1 MRPKNL
7 LLLILLNAFCFAAK
21 AQNVAPFWSLTGNNN
36 ASAASKLG
44 TTNAVPLSLYTG
56 NVTRLFINP
65 SGNVGIGT
73 TNPIYKLH
81 VDAGAGTAA
90 VYGKTTGNFAVYGA
104 GGKYGVYGAGQ
115 YGVAGSGSIYGLWS
129 FGGSYGL
136 YATSTNGAGGYVS
149 SSNSVG
155 LNAFSFNGPYGIYAD
170 AAKVGAYG
178 VYAYGG
184 RTGVYGYGTSYGT
197 QGYSNDGYGIHGESF
212 NGYGVFGSSP
222 RGFGGYFTS
231 VRNYGLV
238 ARSDSA
244 YYAAVFFGR
253 VYSSVQYV
261 TSDKNLKQ
269 NIEDFPD
276 ALAVI
281 NRLEPK
287 QYQFK
292 TEAKY
297 SSLRL
302 PGGQHYGFMA
312 QDLEKILPDLVL
324 ESKLDVPVD
333 DKTSEPLQR
342 LGADGRDPNSHKS
355 NQVSIKT
362 ENFTIKAVNYQ
373 ELIPIVVKAIQE
385 QQVLIEELKSKV
397 ARLEALTGNPSVIKT
412 AYLEQNIPNPVN
424 GSTTIRY
431 HMPAETKNAILSLTD
446 SKGGMIKFVKL
457 NNIGSGQ
464 ERFDTNHLAAGTYNI
479 TLVVDG
485 RTADTK
491 RMVIVR

>member
-1 MRPKNL
+1 MRPQNL
-7 LLLILLNAFCFAAK
+7 LLLILLNAFFCAVN
-21 AQNVAPFWSLTGNNN
+21 AQNVAPFWSLTGNSN

-65 SGNVGIGT
+65 TGNVGIGT

-81 VDAGAGTAA
+81 VDAGAGNAA

-115 YGVAGSGSIYGLWS
+115 YGVAGSGSLYGLWS

-136 YATSTNGAGGYVS
+136 YATSTNGSGGYVS
-149 SSNSVG
+149 SSTGTG
-155 LNAFSFNGPYGIYAD
+155 LNAFSFNGTYGIYAD

-178 VYAYGG
+178 VYAFGG
-184 RTGVYGYGTSYGT
+184 RTGVYGVGTGYGT

-212 NGYGVFGSSP
+212 SGYGVYGNSP
-222 RGFGGYFTS
+222 RGFGGFFRST
-231 VRNYGLV
+231 RNYGLV

-244 YYAAVFFGR
+244 YYAAVFYGR

-261 TSDKNLKQ
+261 TSDQTLKQ

-281 NRLEPK
+281 NKLQPK

-292 TEAKY
+292 TDAKY
-297 SSLRL
+297 SPLRL
-302 PGGQHYGFMA
+302 PSGQHYGFMA
-312 QDLEKILPDLVL
+312 QDLEKVLPDLVL

-333 DKTSEPLQR
+333 EKTSEPLQR
-342 LGADGRDPNSHKS
+342 LGADGKDPNSHKNAPPS
-355 NQVSIKT
+355 LKT

-373 ELIPIVVKAIQE
+373 ELIPILVKAMQE

-397 ARLEALTGNPSVIKT
+397 SRLEALTGNPTVIKS
-412 AYLEQNIPNPVN
+412 AYLEQNAPNPVN

-431 HMPAETKNAILSLTD
+431 HMPAETKTAILSLTD

-457 NNIGSGQ
+457 NSGSGQ
-464 ERFDTNHLAAGTYNI
+464 ERFDTNGLAAGTYNI

-491 RMVIVR
+491 RMVVAR

>member
-1 MRPKNL
+1 MRPQNL
-7 LLLILLNAFCFAAK
+7 LLLILLNAFFCAAN
-21 AQNVAPFWSLTGNNN
+21 AQNIAPFWSLTGNSN

-90 VYGKTTGNFAVYGA
+90 VYGKTAGSFAVYGA
-104 GGKYGVYGAGQ
+104 GGTYGVYGAGQ
-115 YGVAGSGSIYGLWS
+115 YGVAGSGSVYGLWG
-129 FGGSYGL
+129 FGSSYGL
-136 YATSTNGAGGYVS
+136 YATSTNGTGGRVS
-149 SSNSVG
+149 SSTGTGFASY
-155 LNAFSFNGPYGIYAD
+155 SFNGPYGIYAD
-170 AAKVGAYG
+170 AAKVSAYG
-178 VYAYGG
+178 VFAFGG
-184 RTGVYGYGTSYGT
+184 RTGVYGNGTSYGS

-212 NGYGVFGSSP
+212 NGYGVFGNSI
-222 RGFGGYFTS
+222 RGVGGYFRST
-231 VRNYGLV
+231 RNYGLV
-238 ARSDSA
+238 ATSDSA

-253 VYSSVQYV
+253 VYSSIQYV

-276 ALAVI
+276 ALTVI
-281 NRLEPK
+281 KKLEPK

-292 TEAKY
+292 TDAKY
-297 SSLRL
+297 APLRL
-302 PGGQHYGFMA
+302 PSGQHYGFMA

-333 DKTSEPLQR
+333 NESSEPLQR
-342 LGADGRDPNSHKS
+342 LGADGKDPNTHKN
-355 NQVSIKT
+355 NQPSLKT

-373 ELIPIVVKAIQE
+373 ELIPIIVKAMQE

-397 ARLEALTGNPSVIKT
+397 SRLEALTGNPNVIKA
-412 AYLEQNIPNPVN
+412 AYLEQNTPNPVN

-431 HMPAETKNAILSLTD
+431 HMPAETKTAILSVTD
-446 SKGGMIKFVKL
+446 SKGGMIKFLKL
-457 NNIGSGQ
+457 NIGSGQ
-464 ERFDTNHLAAGTYNI
+464 ERFDTNRLAAGTYNI

-491 RMVIVR
+491 RMIIAR

>member
-1 MRPKNL
+1 MRLQNL
-7 LLLILLNAFCFAAK
+7 LVLILSNALYFVAE
-21 AQNVAPFWSLTGNNN
+21 AQNVAPFWSLTGNSN

-44 TTNAVPLSLYTG
+44 TTNAVPLSLYTT

-81 VDAGAGTAA
+81 VDAGAGNAA
-90 VYGKTTGNFAVYGA
+90 VYGKTSGNFAVYGA

-115 YGVAGSGSIYGLWS
+115 YGVAGSGSYGLWGS
-129 FGGSYGL
+129 GSSYGL
-136 YATSTNGAGGYVS
+136 YASTTNGVGGYVS
-149 SSNSVG
+149 SSNGTG
-155 LNAFSFNGPYGIYAD
+155 LSAFSFNGTYGIYAD
-170 AAKVGAYG
+170 AAKSTAYG

-184 RTGVYGYGTSYGT
+184 RSGMYGYGTSYGV

-212 NGYGVFGSSP
+212 NGYGVFGNSP

-231 VRNYGLV
+231 IRNYGLV

-261 TSDKNLKQ
+261 TSDQTLKE

-281 NRLEPK
+281 NKLQPK

-292 TEAKY
+292 TGAKY
-297 SSLRL
+297 SPLRL

-312 QDLEKILPDLVL
+312 QDLEKVLPDLVL

-333 DKTSEPLQR
+333 DKTSGPLQR
-342 LGADGRDPNSHKS
+342 LGADGKDPNSH
-355 NQVSIKT
+355 NNNPVSIKT

-373 ELIPIVVKAIQE
+373 ELIPIVVKALQE
-385 QQVLIEELKSKV
+385 QQVLIEELKAKV
-397 ARLEALTGNPSVIKT
+397 SRLEGLAGNAAVIKT
-412 AYLEQNIPNPVN
+412 AYLEQNTPNPVS

-431 HMPAETKNAILSLTD
+431 HMPAETRTAILSLTD

-457 NNIGSGQ
+457 NSGSGQ
-464 ERFDTNHLAAGTYNI
+464 ERFDTNGLAAGTYNI

-491 RMVIVR
+491 RMVVAR